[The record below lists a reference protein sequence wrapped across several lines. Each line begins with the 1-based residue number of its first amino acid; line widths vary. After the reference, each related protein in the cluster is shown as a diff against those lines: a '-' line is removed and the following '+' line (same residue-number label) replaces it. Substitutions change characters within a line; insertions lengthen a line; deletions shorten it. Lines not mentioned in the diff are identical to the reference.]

1 MAGRILLVDD
11 EPRILDGLRRSLRGR
26 YPVETAESGA
36 EGLEILN
43 GAALG
48 PDPFAVVVSDMM
60 MPGMNGAQFLI
71 RAREVVPDASLMI
84 LSGQADLTSTIAAV
98 NQANLFRFLTKP
110 IEPDELTAALD
121 AGLRQY
127 LLITSERE
135 LLGKTVRGAVDVLT
149 EVLSLASPVASRRTD
164 RVRTL
169 VGAASTLLRVD
180 GQDWRLPL
188 AAMLSQLGCAA
199 VPHEVL
205 DQVETGGDL
214 ELTPAEHQV
223 FSRHPEVARRLL
235 ERIPRLE
242 EVAEWIGEQSVG
254 LPTDL
259 PASTPR
265 PGESEDLSRQ
275 ILTCAVAML
284 DGLDSGREPAEMAR
298 RLAETRRWSQR
309 VVEAVTVGTK
319 QLKAKGVLREVTVDH
334 VRPGMV
340 LDEDVLTVTEM
351 VLLRKGERMTEVSCA
366 RLVNFHHSV
375 GLVEPIRVII
385 GLPAMA
391 AAPA

>member
-1 MAGRILLVDD
+1 MVGRILLVDD

-36 EGLEILN
+36 EGLEVLT
-43 GAALG
+43 GASAG
-48 PDPFAVVVSDMM
+48 PEPFAVVVSDMM

-71 RAREVVPDASLMI
+71 KAREVVPDASLMI

-98 NQANLFRFLTKP
+98 NHANLFRFLTKP
-110 IEPDELTAALD
+110 IEPDALTAALD

-135 LLGKTVRGAVDVLT
+135 LLGKTLRGAVDVLT
-149 EVLSLASPVASRRTD
+149 EVLSLASPVTARRTD

-169 VGAASTLLRVD
+169 VGAAGSLLRVE

-214 ELTPAEHQV
+214 ELTPAEHLV
-223 FSRHPEVARRLL
+223 FSQHPQVAQRLL

-242 EVAEWIGEQSVG
+242 DVAEWIGEQPVG

-259 PASTPR
+259 PAGTPR
-265 PGESEDLSRQ
+265 PGETDLSRQ
-275 ILTCAVAML
+275 VLTCAIAML
-284 DGLDSGREPAEMAR
+284 DGLDSGREPAEMSR
-298 RLAETRRWSQR
+298 RLLETHRWSQR

-340 LDEDVLTVTEM
+340 LDDDVMTVTEM

-366 RLVNFHHSV
+366 RLTNFHHSV
-375 GLVEPIRVII
+375 GVVEPIRVII

-391 AAPA
+391 EAPA

>member
-1 MAGRILLVDD
+1 
-11 EPRILDGLRRSLRGR
+11 
-26 YPVETAESGA
+26 
-36 EGLEILN
+36 
-43 GAALG
+43 
-48 PDPFAVVVSDMM
+48 
-60 MPGMNGAQFLI
+60 
-71 RAREVVPDASLMI
+71 MI

-98 NQANLFRFLTKP
+98 NHANLFRFLTKP

-121 AGLRQY
+121 AALRQH

-135 LLGKTVRGAVDVLT
+135 LLGRTLRGAVDVLT
-149 EVLSLASPVASRRTD
+149 EVLSLASPVTARRTD

-169 VGAASTLLRVD
+169 VAAATTLLRVE

-214 ELTPAEHQV
+214 GLTPAEHLV
-223 FSRHPEVARRLL
+223 LSEHPQVARRLL

-242 EVAEWIGEQSVG
+242 DIAEWIGEQPVG

-259 PASTPR
+259 PADTSR
-265 PGESEDLSRQ
+265 PGESADVSRQ
-275 ILTCAVAML
+275 LLTCAVAML
-284 DGLDSGREPAEMAR
+284 DGMDSGREPSEMSR
-298 RLAETRRWSQR
+298 RLLETRRWSQR

-340 LDEDVLTVTEM
+340 LDDDVLTVTEM

-366 RLVNFHHSV
+366 RLTNFHHSV
-375 GLVEPIRVII
+375 GVVEPIRVII

-391 AAPA
+391 SVAT